1 MSNADKQYA
10 MTLLARRMY
19 RQLCDFKGIDPWKYP
34 YVDSGSID
42 YANLS
47 IEYLGYTEDSINKL
61 EDYLMEAGDLK

>member
-1 MSNADKQYA
+1 
-10 MTLLARRMY
+10 MY

-47 IEYLGYTEDSINKL
+47 IEYLGYTDDSINKL